1 MKFFKKGKRGNSRR
15 LVAIML
21 CASMLAPAVARGI
34 PLSDA
39 NYNAPEVSPTWSVS
53 DLGGNTAT
61 GLAANFYFLPENSKA
76 GAHFPLPPNMHF
88 TARPGY
94 IQDDFKDFDGRSFYC
109 VAHHA
114 GNYLLVPGQQMF
126 FVEQYGIGSDKG
138 IFDACRQ
145 YGNTDEENNFN
156 FLMTAIASG
165 YPVGEVDLENNMSDI
180 ADHLVMQVIGWA
192 ATNEGARGFK
202 GCPPGSDGPTQHAA
216 FAADLAYFK
225 STDVYASLDAT
236 FPQSISPDLYAALHR
251 QYNTEAAAGWE
262 GVANYKDA
270 LFCDIWCAA
279 YLTSC
284 LTPDWDKLLSTTR
297 ATAREENGMYYA
309 DVPLFNSDA
318 AKTYLKG
325 ISFEPYGDWVKES
338 QDDDGTMHFVSP
350 TGETDEN
357 GCIGSFYWPDNQLGS
372 LLPVDQTKAKLYTFE
387 GYTYSLG
394 DPTFS
399 FGRTQ
404 IYFSSVIEQGLQLYI
419 RIGDEEPDDPEKNVE
434 CVRHEH
440 TETFLAN
447 YNVNLLKY
455 DGETGKPL
463 ADSHWDILE
472 RFDDS
477 QLDSTDLDRSPDDPG
492 TYESGL
498 GELKQTEWGDDTI
511 EDNYDGDMGVTI
523 SDTNLY
529 NWGNDDHT
537 QFERWGRDEEDPC
550 RKDDN
555 VTGKDGLLYEI
566 DASGAA
572 TSTPAHYDT
581 RSYVYH
587 KGYCDG
593 HPAPEIEYIE
603 CDHDEEADCDCDEIN
618 QEIHDQAW
626 QEWYDEVKKCEQLVK
641 EGGFFHCIDPESGAA
656 KKALEEDR
664 DQFFKDFISL
674 AYDYSAREIQAAP
687 GYTLH
692 GAHTDDIPIEWR
704 TVTSSEYKDTAQATK
719 LEHQGS
725 SGETDPDIGEPPE
738 LPDGGDEDEEVD
750 KSSLQKVIDEA
761 EKLNAEDYESF
772 DEVEWAL
779 ENAQD
784 VMQRDNATTEEVE
797 EAEAELRDAIDN
809 LVPLEDEEILQENM
823 PLVKQLED
831 VPEVSEDAGVTW
843 VSEAEAISDQKTVS
857 DDHASAD
864 TDTAD
869 ANETQA
875 SAESIETQVNA
886 DTIESQEPAD
896 TVEPQE
902 TAAAESQETAESGM
916 IAESEAAADIT
927 EPATEADIAEPETEA
942 AVEEK
947 SRIAATEPAESIAYS
962 ETEAVEESLDQPD
975 EVAIRDEIPLVSDTE
990 TDADDATGD
999 INADEPEQARDASA
1013 TMVAAA
1019 SITETDDDE
1028 DDYLADIDL
1037 AGDGMDDVYATDSNA
1052 IKDKD
1057 RPEPSIERTGFLASA
1072 RNALSKI
1079 WNSFT
1084 SILNMDDKDD
1094 DEGEVGDPPSA
1105 GGVLRKQG
1113 DLFKPTEA
1121 NSVTP
1126 PKNDIVDWTF
1136 VAYDHRT
1143 EGEIHFNKR
1152 DFDLS
1157 DDTSDTFGDYA
1168 QENSDGSLEG
1178 AVYGLFAAQDIIH
1191 PDTDDFGDGDTGV
1204 VFQAGDL
1211 VAVATTDRNGD
1222 GSFMAI
1228 TEAPGSVY
1236 NYETGAIEHTDWYD
1250 QAPKNLYMNRTASAA
1265 KEQDIERFV
1274 GHNPDG
1280 SEITA
1285 GDGNDLSDT
1294 AEGNDTFFYKK
1305 STNQGYDDTYC
1316 EEETTGQYPIQNN
1329 EDNNGNCWIGRPL
1342 IIGKNGTSYFIKELS
1357 RSEGYELSVYGKD
1370 GTLMTNREAF
1380 EAGGEDFITGEAIAS
1395 SIERDLNVGNGN
1407 TFSVDSSGTMNGY
1420 ILKVSGIPEGAKF
1433 YTTTSKSHLD
1443 ESVSHK
1449 ETAVV
1454 ATESVPAREGEM
1466 VTVGGHSWEASLGDT
1481 VQYNGKSF
1489 TVNNVMT
1496 IPMGEHT
1503 VKPDNRM
1510 KITDP
1515 SLDPTKVT
1523 PTGNLMGDIN
1533 KLFGL
1538 AGYRKLVQGAPWKA
1552 IPVTTA
1558 NDLNTVAKAINEQI
1572 LDDDWFAVF
1581 NAMEMVGSYV
1591 ENGQIY
1597 VVIGYCYRDVHTN
1610 SAIYNEK
1617 NDKIY
1622 VKTSVPFATY
1632 GSDIDGFVYRDYDR
1646 NQWKNIVENEEGFVT
1661 SAIVPNEVASGHPQW
1676 NRDDLDKKVTFSTMP
1691 DKTIWTYKEG
1701 EPLLDDDGNPVMR
1714 EVMGEVDVYPTLV
1727 TNVTNVLLDEQSYVS
1742 NGNGTGTY
1750 TIVVPQEIIDAAGGH
1765 LDFRILYDDV
1775 TVNINHVDTN
1785 AELYAWQNGIIGIMF
1800 PYGLADYYTVDV
1812 FLEYP
1817 GEKQPM
1823 QDAGTIETPIQV
1835 YDRPI
1840 RQKIR
1845 IEKDIQTLPEA
1856 KEVWYCLNCGNEIAD
1871 DIDTCDVCGKA
1882 RSTEETRVLNYA
1894 NDTYAAFHSENI
1906 SAERDAGSYDTTEDW
1921 LSTLNGGSSP
1931 DETPESIGNFRFKA
1945 YLKSNLER
1953 LYRDGDGN
1961 VTWMDRNGN
1970 TMTPQYEDTNGDGN
1984 YDTFTWKY
1992 DTAYDGKTVDFP
2004 EKDKVATVENQG
2016 DILSSTNVQK
2026 IYTEVEHPTGQEQS
2040 AVTSDR
2046 ANNVWDT
2053 YDDPQSPI
2061 SARTNAG
2068 EIEGYTTSEK
2078 GEPGDSVTTNAAL
2091 YSYDGK
2097 ARDRD
2102 TSDYLQDQQNTGYTR
2117 LLETRKQEIE
2127 NGTGTTSV
2135 EMYNYEK
2142 FFDAIQAANTDIWDN
2157 DMYSTYDGNGMKNY
2171 PGQNWFETFYEKYQM
2186 DDADPDHSTADAN
2199 QDQVPD
2205 SVDKADADNTAG
2217 GDRDTS
2223 FKPFRW
2229 IRENVFGDRT
2239 DYEKYPAE
2247 RNGNDTEN
2255 TINTSDYARANA
2267 QASDAVRQFAVK
2279 WYLDDEAAKLM
2290 VDNGLGENVAN
2301 QEKLGTNTEGE
2312 IEYDEAVYDL
2322 ALFNAIA
2329 KAYNY
2334 LKPFYLNDLDTIYS
2348 VEWDSAM
2355 NGGADSDF
2363 TTLSADINAD
2373 GTYSNVSSYLPY
2385 GVYVIVEQQPERR
2398 DENVNDWESRSYD
2411 IEKPK
2416 EVIVPSVY
2424 EGTASNDTTDNYSTH
2439 YTFNAEQLLTDQ
2451 AKQDNYLIRFGEEN
2465 SDNTTNQD
2473 QREFVIRAHGY
2484 YGDFEVYK
2492 YGLDVDQL
2500 HGTITAPN
2508 STYYYGGWDITQE
2521 EFDPL
2526 KDYYQPDHRGEAVA
2540 ETDDGQDD
2548 GDDGGDG
2555 GNGNG
2560 DTSAAIG
2567 KENGGNESS
2576 VYHGNEPNYT
2586 ANGNGVETANGST
2599 YDGDSLR
2606 KRFFYASISE
2616 DDGVANNV
2624 LFKDGAVD
2632 QNNMSGMSWHDNV
2645 QSTTGELTAYD
2656 GKYAAALVPWTVTE
2670 PADYSTYDAATFS
2683 GYADVNERNRFYT
2696 AYLRINKTDSE
2707 TGEYILHDDAIFGLY
2722 AASRYNSFEEIEED
2736 AKLIT
2741 DAGERARFLMQFKPG
2756 DAKFYLQDT
2765 MITGSKEFLEAMKA
2779 RDITPYAKGK
2789 DRTLNESMAGSG
2801 ERYTGIVSKGTPVC
2815 IESERVDLY
2824 DGNGSRTGQM
2834 TVWTTRGDLPMDDPE
2849 TKTKLEDGGQ
2859 NVGYFKTSQPI
2870 GAGVY
2875 VLAEIKPPSGYARS
2889 NPVAIEVYSDGTTYY
2904 VDGDMYAKV
2913 DAVRYESKTTDGYPY
2928 KNADEANARQ

>member
-1 MKFFKKGKRGNSRR
+1 MKFFKKGKRGNRRR
-15 LVAIML
+15 LVAVML

-53 DLGGNTAT
+53 DLGEHKAT
-61 GLAANFYFLPENSKA
+61 GLAANYYFLPENSKA
-76 GAHFPLPPNMHF
+76 GARYPLPPNMHF

-126 FVEQYGIGSDKG
+126 FIKQYGINHPND
-138 IFDACRQ
+138 IFDACKQ
-145 YGNTDEENNFN
+145 PGNDLNQNNFN

-165 YPVGEVDLENNMSDI
+165 YPIGEVDLENNMSDI
-180 ADHLVMQVIGWA
+180 ADHLIMQVIGWA
-192 ATNEGARGFK
+192 ATNEGERGFK

-225 STDVYASLDAT
+225 STPVYASLDMT
-236 FPQSISPDLYAALHR
+236 FPQSISPDVYAALNR
-251 QYNTEAAAGWE
+251 PYNKEAVQGWE

-270 LFCDIWCAA
+270 LFFSIWAAA

-284 LTPDWDKLLSTTR
+284 LTPDWDKVLSSTA

-318 AKTYLKG
+318 AKLYLDG
-325 ISFEPYGDWVKES
+325 VSFEPYGDWVKES

-357 GCIGSFYWPDNQLGS
+357 GCIGSFYWPQGTLGA

-404 IYFSSVIEQGLQLYI
+404 IYFSSVIEQGLKLYI
-419 RIGDEEPDDPEKNVE
+419 RIDDNDTDDPEKKVE

-472 RFDDS
+472 QFDDS

-511 EDNYDGDMGVTI
+511 ENNYDGDMGVTI

-537 QFERWGRDEEDPC
+537 QFERWEPDEEDPC

-555 VTGKDGLLYEI
+555 VTGEDGLLYEI
-566 DASGAA
+566 DAAGAA

-603 CDHDEEADCDCDEIN
+603 CDHETECDCDELN

-626 QEWYDEVKKCEQLVK
+626 KDWYEEVKKCEQLVK

-674 AYDYSAREIQAAP
+674 TYDYSAREIQAAP

-692 GAHTDDIPIEWR
+692 GTHTDDIPIEWR

-738 LPDGGDEDEEVD
+738 LPDEGDEEEG
-750 KSSLQKVIDEA
+750 
-761 EKLNAEDYESF
+761 
-772 DEVEWAL
+772 
-779 ENAQD
+779 
-784 VMQRDNATTEEVE
+784 
-797 EAEAELRDAIDN
+797 
-809 LVPLEDEEILQENM
+809 EEILQENM

-831 VPEVSEDAGVTW
+831 APEASEDAGEITW
-843 VSEAEAISDQKTVS
+843 VSETEAISDKETASDETVS
-857 DDHASAD
+857 DIEASVVEGTVSANETKVSAESVETQDSAD
-864 TDTAD
+864 T
-869 ANETQA
+869 N
-875 SAESIETQVNA
+875 
-886 DTIESQEPAD
+886 ESQESAD
-896 TVEPQE
+896 TVKPQE

-916 IAESEAAADIT
+916 IAESEA
-927 EPATEADIAEPETEA
+927 EADIAEPETGA

-947 SRIAATEPAESIAYS
+947 SSIAATEPAESIADS
-962 ETEAVEESLDQPD
+962 ETIEESLDQPD
-975 EVAIRDEIPLVSDTE
+975 EVSIRDEIPLVSDTE
-990 TDADDATGD
+990 VDADDTTWD
-999 INADEPEQARDASA
+999 IITDKPEQAKDASA
-1013 TMVAAA
+1013 TMAAA
-1019 SITETDDDE
+1019 APTTETDDDE

-1037 AGDGMDDVYATDSNA
+1037 AGKGMDDVYATDSNA
-1052 IKDKD
+1052 IKDED
-1057 RPEPSIERTGFLASA
+1057 RPEPSIERTGFLASV

-1084 SILNMDDKDD
+1084 SILNMDDEDD
-1094 DEGEVGDPPSA
+1094 DEGETGDPPSA
-1105 GGVLRKQG
+1105 GGGLLRTQG
-1113 DLFKPTEA
+1113 KLFKPTEA

-1143 EGEIHFNKR
+1143 DGEIHFNKR

-1178 AVYGLFAAQDIIH
+1178 AVYGLFAAQDIVH
-1191 PDTDDFGDGDTGV
+1191 PDTDGSGDGDTGV
-1204 VFQAGDL
+1204 VFEAGNL

-1222 GSFMAI
+1222 GSFVAI
-1228 TEAPGSVY
+1228 TGAPGSVY
-1236 NYETGAIEHTDWYD
+1236 NYETGVIEHTDWYD

-1265 KEQDIERFV
+1265 KEQDVERFV

-1316 EEETTGQYPIQNN
+1316 EAETTGQYPIQNN

-1380 EAGGEDFITGEAIAS
+1380 EAGGEDFITGEAVAS

-1407 TFSVDSSGTMNGY
+1407 TFSVDSSGTVNGY

-1433 YTTTSKSHLD
+1433 YTTTSESHLD
-1443 ESVSHK
+1443 ETVSHK

-1496 IPMGEHT
+1496 IQMGEHT
-1503 VKPDNRM
+1503 VKPNNRM

-1523 PTGNLMGDIN
+1523 PTDNLMGDIN

-1538 AGYRKLVQGAPWKA
+1538 AGYRRLVEGAPWKA
-1552 IPVTTA
+1552 IPVA
-1558 NDLNTVAKAINEQI
+1558 AFDVNTVAKAINEQI
-1572 LDDDWFAVF
+1572 LKDDWFAVF
-1581 NAMEMVGSYV
+1581 NAMEMVASYT
-1591 ENGQIY
+1591 ENNQTY

-1617 NDKIY
+1617 NGKIY
-1622 VKTSVPFATY
+1622 VKTSVPFATS
-1632 GSDIDGFVYRDYDR
+1632 GSDIDGFVYRDYER
-1646 NQWKNIVENEEGFVT
+1646 SQWKNIVENEEGFVT

-1676 NRDDLDKKVTFSTMP
+1676 NRDDIDKKVTFSTMP

-1800 PYGLADYYTVDV
+1800 PSGLADYYTVDV

-1856 KEVWYCLNCGNEIAD
+1856 REVWYCLNCGSEIENGVGA
-1871 DIDTCDVCGKA
+1871 CAFCGKT

-1906 SAERDAGSYDTTEDW
+1906 SAERDAGAYETTEDW
-1921 LSTLNGGSSP
+1921 LSVLNGSRSAE
-1931 DETPESIGNFRFKA
+1931 ETPESIGNFRFKA

-1953 LYRDGDGN
+1953 LYRDEDGN

-1992 DTAYDGKTVDFP
+1992 DTAYEGKTVDFP
-2004 EKDKVATVENQG
+2004 EKDKVATIEKQG

-2026 IYTEVEHPTGQEQS
+2026 IYTEVEHPTGDDAS
-2040 AVTSDR
+2040 KVTSDR

-2053 YDDPQSPI
+2053 YDSPQSQPGKAG
-2061 SARTNAG
+2061 ARANAG
-2068 EIEGYTTSEK
+2068 EIEGYATSEK
-2078 GEPGDSVTTNAAL
+2078 GDPGDSVTTNAAL
-2091 YSYDGK
+2091 YSYDGQ

-2117 LLETRKQEIE
+2117 LLETRRQEIE
-2127 NGTGTTSV
+2127 DGTGTTSV

-2142 FFDAIQAANTDIWDN
+2142 FFDAIQAANTDIWDD
-2157 DMYSTYDGNGMKNY
+2157 DMFSTYDGEGLSMENY
-2171 PGQNWFETFYEKYQM
+2171 PGQNWFETFCEKYQK
-2186 DDADPDHSTADAN
+2186 DDADPDHTKENTDGDDSEAN
-2199 QDQVPD
+2199 RGD
-2205 SVDKADADNTAG
+2205 STAG

-2229 IRENVFGDRT
+2229 IRENVFGDRS
-2239 DYEKYPAE
+2239 DYETYPAE
-2247 RNGNDTEN
+2247 RNGDNTEN
-2255 TINTSDYARANA
+2255 SANTSDYARANA
-2267 QASDAVRQFAVK
+2267 EASDAVRQFAVK

-2301 QEKLGTNTEGE
+2301 QAKLGTGTEGE
-2312 IEYDEAVYDL
+2312 IGYDEAVYDL

-2348 VEWDSAM
+2348 VEWDSAP
-2355 NGGADSDF
+2355 NGGADNDY

-2398 DENVNDWESRSYD
+2398 DKNVNDWENRSYD

-2416 EVIVPSVY
+2416 EVIVPSLY
-2424 EGTASNDTTDNYSTH
+2424 EGNASNDTTDNYAEH
-2439 YTFNAEQLLTDQ
+2439 YTFNAGQLLTDQ
-2451 AKQDNYLIRFGEEN
+2451 AKQANYLIRFGEEN
-2465 SDNTTNQD
+2465 SGNTKGQD
-2473 QREFVIRAHGY
+2473 EREFVIRAHNY
-2484 YGDFEVYK
+2484 NGDFEVYK
-2492 YGLDVDQL
+2492 YGLDVDHLQ
-2500 HGTITAPN
+2500 GTITSPPN
-2508 STYYYGGWDITQE
+2508 GAYTYGGWDITQE

-2526 KDYYQPDHRGEAVA
+2526 KDYYGLDHRGEEGVVEIQA
-2540 ETDDGQDD
+2540 
-2548 GDDGGDG
+2548 
-2555 GNGNG
+2555 
-2560 DTSAAIG
+2560 
-2567 KENGGNESS
+2567 ENGGNQGSL
-2576 VYHGNEPNYT
+2576 YHGYDANYT
-2586 ANGNGVETANGST
+2586 ANGNGVDTANGST
-2599 YDGDSLR
+2599 YDGDALR

-2616 DDGVANNV
+2616 DDGVADNV
-2624 LFKDGAVD
+2624 LFKDGDTD
-2632 QNNMSGMSWHDNV
+2632 QNNVSGMSWHDNV

-2656 GKYAAALVPWTVTE
+2656 GLYAAALVPWTITE

-2722 AASRYNSFEEIEED
+2722 AASRYNTFEEIEAD
-2736 AKLIT
+2736 AELIT
-2741 DAGERARFLMQFKPG
+2741 DADEKARFLMQFKPG

-2765 MITGSKEFLEAMKA
+2765 MITGTREFLEAMKA

-2789 DRTLNESMAGSG
+2789 QRSTLNESMAEAG
-2801 ERYTGIVSKGTPVC
+2801 ELCTGIVSKGTPVC

-2824 DGNGSRTGQM
+2824 DGDGRRTGQM

-2849 TKTKLEDGGQ
+2849 TQTKLEDGGQ
-2859 NVGYFKTSQPI
+2859 NVGYLRISDFVNLYSAFMNILLHP
-2870 GAGVY
+2870 Y
-2875 VLAEIKPPSGYARS
+2875 VVSIVCY
-2889 NPVAIEVYSDGTTYY
+2889 
-2904 VDGDMYAKV
+2904 
-2913 DAVRYESKTTDGYPY
+2913 
-2928 KNADEANARQ
+2928 